1 MRKTEQLLSN
11 EELTE
16 LIEGSRKLMGIKDQE
31 SIYIDFSDFKIYPRS
46 GLREQI
52 KSMNIMEY
60 KPLNQ
65 IDIETYMKYINK
77 GIFIS

>member
-1 MRKTEQLLSN
+1 MGKTEQLLSN
-11 EELTE
+11 EELTKI
-16 LIEGSRKLMGIKDQE
+16 IESSKELMGIKDQE
-31 SIYIDFSDFKIYPRS
+31 SINVDFGNFKIYPRS
-46 GLREQI
+46 GLREHI

-77 GIFIS
+77 GISIS